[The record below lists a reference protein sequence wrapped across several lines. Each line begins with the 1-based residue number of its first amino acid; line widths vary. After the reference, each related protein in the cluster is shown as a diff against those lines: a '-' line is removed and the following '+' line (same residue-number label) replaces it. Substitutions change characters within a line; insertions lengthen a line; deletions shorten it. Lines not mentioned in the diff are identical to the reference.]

1 MSGVNPPCG
10 KLRDSATPPFS
21 GAAMSTTLESLQ
33 AEVLRLPPADR
44 SRLLERLIASL
55 DTDADAEAAWD
66 AEADRREGQLQSGAS
81 KPVPF
86 EAAIARLEARFP
98 G

>member
-1 MSGVNPPCG
+1 
-10 KLRDSATPPFS
+10 
-21 GAAMSTTLESLQ
+21 MSTTLEYLQ
-33 AEVLRLPPADR
+33 AEVLSLPPADR

-55 DTDADAEAAWD
+55 DADADAEASWD
-66 AEADRREGQLQSGAS
+66 AEADRREAELDSGALE
-81 KPVPF
+81 PVSF

>member
-1 MSGVNPPCG
+1 MWQ
-10 KLRDSATPPFS
+10 ATGFGHPPPFS

-66 AEADRREGQLQSGAS
+66 AEADRRECQLQSGAS

>member
-1 MSGVNPPCG
+1 MSFIHPTIP
-10 KLRDSATPPFS
+10 
-21 GAAMSTTLESLQ
+21 GAAMSTTLDSLQ

-55 DTDADAEAAWD
+55 DMDVDAEAAWD
-66 AEADRREGQLQSGAS
+66 VEADRREAELGSGVLE
-81 KPVPF
+81 PVPL